1 MYDLCILPRAESK
14 AIRKINILY
23 DPSRGERMRL
33 TVYTDYA
40 LRMLIYLALKDD
52 GLATI
57 EEIAQSYGISKN
69 HLMKVAHQLGLAGY
83 VDTVRGRHGGLRLAK
98 PAKAIGLGEVVR
110 HTEPDMAIVMCFEPV
125 NADCAILPSCV
136 LRKALASA
144 RAAFVDVLDEY
155 TLSDLVRPRVPLQ
168 ALLAIE
174 PKPSRG
180 LSTKRK
186 VTQTRG
192 NG

>member
-1 MYDLCILPRAESK
+1 
-14 AIRKINILY
+14 
-23 DPSRGERMRL
+23 MRL

-136 LRKALASA
+136 LRKALARARSA
-144 RAAFVDVLDEY
+144 FIDVLDEY

-168 ALLAIE
+168 TLLAIE
-174 PKPSRG
+174 PKPARG
-180 LSTKRK
+180 LSTKR
-186 VTQTRG
+186 RG
-192 NG
+192 HPN